1 MIIQVQYK
9 TEHDTDV
16 KSFDV
21 TNLLD
26 FVDKFE
32 EWKGADCIYN
42 DEIISINLKKSI
54 VELIK

>member
-32 EWKGADCIYN
+32 EWKGADL
-42 DEIISINLKKSI
+42 S
-54 VELIK
+54 LIHI